1 MRNHRLKFKIV
12 KNVSKNQIETKPELF
27 VQISKFLEKELKK
40 TDSIIVAEGKGKASL
55 IGNITDHLVLS
66 GGKRVRPIITI
77 LGAKICGYKTG
88 NRHCNLAA
96 AVELIHTATLLHDD
110 VVDGSNLR
118 RGKKTANAVWGNK
131 ASILVGDYLLSV
143 AFQLMVKD
151 GSLEV
156 LDILSNT
163 SKAMADGEVMQLMN
177 SNDIS
182 ISEEKYL
189 EIVQAKTAILF
200 AASAQIGSI
209 ITNSDDKE
217 KKALKNFGSNLGIS
231 FQIMD
236 DILDY
241 SAEQKI
247 LGKSIGDDFYEG
259 KITLPMIITYKNA
272 DNKDKVRLKEIF
284 SKNLISD
291 EKDEESFLEV
301 LKLMKKYSALELS
314 KNKALEYE
322 TKAKKD
328 LSIFPNSTEKQ
339 LLIDI
344 LEYSINRKN

>member
-1 MRNHRLKFKIV
+1 M
-12 KNVSKNQIETKPELF
+12 SKNQIKTKPELF

-40 TDSIIVAEGKGKASL
+40 TDAIIVAEGKGKASL

-96 AVELIHTATLLHDD
+96 VVELIHTATLLHDD
-110 VVDGSNLR
+110 VVDDSSLR

-151 GSLEV
+151 GSLDV
-156 LDILSNT
+156 LDILSST
-163 SKAMADGEVMQLMN
+163 SKGMADGEVMQLMN

-182 ISEEKYL
+182 ISEKKYL
-189 EIVQAKTAILF
+189 EIVRAKTAILF
-200 AASAQIGSI
+200 AAASQIGSI
-209 ITNSDDKE
+209 ITNSGDKK
-217 KKALKNFGSNLGIS
+217 KKALKDFGNNLGVS

-236 DILDY
+236 DVLDY
-241 SAEQKI
+241 SAKQRT

-259 KITLPMIITYKNA
+259 KVTLPMIITYENA
-272 DNKDKVRLKEIF
+272 NKKDKARLKEIF
-284 SKNLISD
+284 SNNLISN
-291 EKDEESFLEV
+291 EKDEKSFLEV
-301 LKLMKKYSALELS
+301 LALMKKYNALES
-314 KNKALEYE
+314 TKNKALEYKS
-322 TKAKKD
+322 KAKKN
-328 LSIFPNSTEKQ
+328 LSIFPNSIEKQ

-344 LEYSINRKN
+344 LEYSVSRKN